1 MLLWQTVYLSI
12 TRSSMCRSLL
22 EPCTM
27 ALQSQ
32 GPHFLPVCIFV
43 FETGSPRPGSFHI
56 YLVSV
61 SRLLRLQSSTTMP
74 NSGVWLQRRACSV
87 SGCVRRLQ
95 GTDGSLTWVGITW
108 LSEWCLYD
116 ATNFLAQQGP
126 QLLCFICKKSRSLG
140 SENLKDFSWRSCH
153 KVLKCNENVPDVLFL
168 VKVSICWKDGQIYFC
183 FQLLSWFSFWDSVSV
198 SQVVYLAEVNLEL
211 VILCLH
217 FPWCWDYRHVRPSLA
232 HWCF

>member
-1 MLLWQTVYLSI
+1 
-12 TRSSMCRSLL
+12 
-22 EPCTM
+22 
-27 ALQSQ
+27 
-32 GPHFLPVCIFV
+32 
-43 FETGSPRPGSFHI
+43 
-56 YLVSV
+56 
-61 SRLLRLQSSTTMP
+61 MP

-153 KVLKCNENVPDVLFL
+153 KVLKCNENVPNVLFL

-217 FPWCWDYRHVRPSLA
+217 SPDAGITGMWDQAWHIGAFKCNFLWIPFLPLEFSSGPISIMEQKKSFSWGKHVDFV
-232 HWCF
+232 CFFESMC